1 DRIRPGAADYRRG
14 DPEPGF
20 PAAAIEV
27 GDSSSVIWTEARG
40 TLTFD
45 VASPPAAI
53 DTPFDLASLTKVIA
67 TTTVVMDLVR
77 TGALRLDERLAS
89 FFVDWRGADRD
100 AVTVQDLLEHA
111 S

>member
-1 DRIRPGAADYRRG
+1 MIDSDRARQIIDEAILGHV
-14 DPEPGF
+14 F

-27 GDSSSVIWTEARG
+27 GDSASAIWTAARG

-45 VASPPAAI
+45 LASPPAEI

-77 TGALRLDERLAS
+77 TGALRLDERRSATGIRS
-89 FFVDWRGADRD
+89 WRR
-100 AVTVQDLLEHA
+100 
-111 S
+111 